1 KVNIFFGRCNTPS
14 WRRLQEFSQLID
26 LQLLDSP
33 ADTLTLLCD
42 PFTFQPTQSDNE
54 AGTAYLCDLTL
65 TVDTPPYKDLHPLQS
80 LHPLQTLQSPRNA
93 IITLRTTDGDTFHIG
108 STLIPARVSLVPHL
122 NRSQLIIKCTSLQN
136 PLI

>member
-1 KVNIFFGRCNTPS
+1 MK
-14 WRRLQEFSQLID
+14 EFSQLID

-33 ADTLTLLCD
+33 SATLTLLCD
-42 PFTFQPTQSDNE
+42 PFTFQPPQPDSE

-65 TVDTPPYKDLHPLQS
+65 TVDTPPYKNLHPLQS
-80 LHPLQTLQSPRNA
+80 LHHLQSPRNA

-122 NRSQLIIKCTSLQN
+122 NRSRLIIKCTSLSN
-136 PLI
+136 PLLN

>member
-1 KVNIFFGRCNTPS
+1 MK
-14 WRRLQEFSQLID
+14 EFSQLID

-33 ADTLTLLCD
+33 SATLTLLCD

-65 TVDTPPYKDLHPLQS
+65 TVDTPPYKNLQPLHPLQS
-80 LHPLQTLQSPRNA
+80 LHHLQSPRNA

-108 STLIPARVSLVPHL
+108 TTLIPARVSLVPHL

-136 PLI
+136 PLLN